1 MKQESFAAMTMTAL
15 MLSVSSPA
23 SGQQSFPS
31 KPVRMIVPLAAGG
44 PVDTVARIIGPR
56 LAENLGQQVVIDNR
70 PGAGGSVGG
79 EMVARSV
86 PDGHNILL
94 AANGTIAISPHL
106 LKLPYDATKD
116 LTPISLVGTSPQAL
130 LVHPSLPTRSVK
142 ELIALARSRP
152 GVINFASSGNGSTSH
167 LASELFK
174 MTTKID
180 IIHIPYKGAG
190 PAMIDMMA
198 GQTQMII
205 TGVSSAL
212 PHIRSGKLRVLGV
225 TSTKRISVLPDI
237 PAIAESVP
245 GYEVTTWYA
254 LFAPAGTPA
263 AVVARINQ
271 DLVKAVNHSETKAN
285 LVGAGVEAETNTP
298 EQMGAMGR
306 DEFTKWG
313 KLVQALGIGR
323 K

>member
-1 MKQESFAAMTMTAL
+1 
-15 MLSVSSPA
+15 
-23 SGQQSFPS
+23 
-31 KPVRMIVPLAAGG
+31 
-44 PVDTVARIIGPR
+44 
-56 LAENLGQQVVIDNR
+56 
-70 PGAGGSVGG
+70 
-79 EMVARSV
+79 
-86 PDGHNILL
+86 
-94 AANGTIAISPHL
+94 
-106 LKLPYDATKD
+106 
-116 LTPISLVGTSPQAL
+116 
-130 LVHPSLPTRSVK
+130 
-142 ELIALARSRP
+142 
-152 GVINFASSGNGSTSH
+152 
-167 LASELFK
+167 

-271 DLVKAVNHSETKAN
+271 DLVKAVNHPETKAK

-298 EQMGAMGR
+298 EQMAAMGR